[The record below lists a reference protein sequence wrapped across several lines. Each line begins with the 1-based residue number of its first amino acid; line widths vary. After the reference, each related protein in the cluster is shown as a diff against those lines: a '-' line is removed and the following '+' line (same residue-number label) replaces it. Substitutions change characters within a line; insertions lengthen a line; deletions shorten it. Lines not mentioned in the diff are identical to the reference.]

1 MNELF
6 DENTPSSYIHG
17 SGAYNLYG
25 MAMPQH
31 PPLKNLKWMDKM
43 PTEKEIL
50 NYDDGSKRY
59 IVEVDLEYP
68 T

>member
-1 MNELF
+1 
-6 DENTPSSYIHG
+6 
-17 SGAYNLYG
+17 
-25 MAMPQH
+25 MPQH